1 MNNPNIDI
9 SGWQA
14 GYAYKKFDAVFF
26 SGDPQSTT
34 GCLPYHSGYHYC
46 DADHTS
52 SALSVGGA
60 TSNAPTGGASKWT
73 QEFFSKPGYNAT
85 ATFEGKNY
93 RTDFGDGYFSLMP
106 KSTNNI
112 HANFN
117 LSFGGRNDKE
127 TRAISNFLE
136 SHSFEALSGAISG
149 VTGFTFESF
158 YPYDKKDEYFCDGYE
173 INASFS
179 DVNTINTTFANE
191 HTSSTDWMNRFISS
205 GNTDGLWEAGKT
217 YSLYDTVYHS
227 GGVLGSLSGSDGYY
241 YYTGAS
247 STAASILNSPSGK
260 GSLWTNDTFLFK
272 PSVVSDEVVPIR
284 FKNSKFNND
293 FNQRSNDGINTA
305 NLKLNVVLANRSNKE
320 AVAVS
325 KFLLSKQAYQTFKFT
340 PPHPHNKQLSFVC
353 ESWRHNY
360 VFDDNHTFE
369 LKLEQNPL
377 DLSKK
382 SRAFKTLLLNSHREI
397 YAPYD
402 GGDFGFETYNV
413 TTGINF
419 GAFMTGFAS
428 GTGMYIYNSG
438 EQTIKTSLTLSG
450 DEAAGGL
457 FRLEHPYDN
466 RVSNVHPSGLT
477 YNLAP
482 GESGR
487 FDMIFSTTG
496 YTGQVGENAGLGAA
510 STSDDADRISFAKG
524 RIMYT
529 DEPSVGGIK
538 ESALI
543 ISTTDEFLFAD
554 PSGDLKLDLVGEA
567 VHDAAPGAPINVMAK
582 QIPERAA
589 ITGKWELADPKTAT
603 GISVLYSTDDVY
615 YTMLQTGLATGVTTF
630 THEPVIPG
638 SGYYYRVGASNCD
651 IVGVGTS
658 TARTFSTCAYRD
670 NVATGEASDVVTVA
684 ASALPVVIGGR
695 ESVYNQLNIST
706 LATGALNKLGLTNC
720 NDFSSIICTL
730 KAGAVVASNNP
741 EIPALQT
748 GPVVQ
753 KIDGTNL
760 KLKLVVED
768 GAQIIGAGGMGA
780 DAVRQKDFAFAIS
793 TRLSD
798 SVTPLSRS
806 QSVVGSVHELQG
818 VGPVSLWATS
828 GSSEGKYL
836 LPNGYGGSDNVTPF
850 NGGSGG
856 TAFAIHPS
864 YREHDQ
870 EVEITNNYGRILG
883 GGGGGGQGGTRFNNI
898 LHSKDLFAGTLA
910 GLRNRERT
918 VGIGSNASPSALKEV
933 RAGGGGGG
941 GAGLNKNTTDELEI
955 TQTLDGAEV
964 ITVPPIVKFDTA
976 MGGNPCLPS
985 SKHKRT
991 NLANG
996 EDSWSAA
1003 TPASRAGGKS
1013 SIGIARV
1020 GNLVIARAS
1029 EGGRGAIP
1037 RAKHRGERG
1046 ILNVESYDNPKVLNA
1061 AEGEA
1066 AWNGGGQGGYGGGW
1080 GLDGGNGEHLQQQ
1093 EPHRFQEPRNYGY
1106 GGSGGLCIQTNG
1118 CRLKFM
1124 ETGYIPSSGMSVYG
1138 GQRTD
1143 TDAKSSELYRNTIGI
1158 GNYLTARCSG
1168 NATTREAN
1176 DSQSS
1181 TGSLTILG
1189 RMSGLRNN
1197 GGGEMSKETE
1207 TVNASYPAW
1216 KAFNQRIHGAPAD
1229 YVLFETVGFPYFLTY
1244 DFGGDPNDRQRVES
1258 YTIVSAGASPSHY
1271 STESNAKTMFSD
1283 IYAPTSWEL
1292 HGTNTTDHV
1301 ENKSWKVLHVVTDN
1315 VPKQTLPVS
1324 LKPPTVGGSST
1335 EENDK
1340 SYVSIPGLI
1349 RAFPINN
1356 YEKFRYYRLKII
1368 SAEHAADKKC
1378 KIADFGLRSTNRG
1391 YAGFISSAL
1400 HT

>member
-9 SGWQA
+9 PGWQA
-14 GYAYKKFDAVFF
+14 NHAYKKFDVAFF
-26 SGDPQSTT
+26 SGDSQSTT
-34 GCLPYHSGYHYC
+34 GCLPRHSGYYYC
-46 DADHTS
+46 EVDHTS
-52 SALSVGGA
+52 SNLSVGGA
-60 TSNAPTGGASKWT
+60 SSNAPTGGASKWT
-73 QEFFSKPGYNAT
+73 QEFFFKPGYNAS

-93 RTDFGDGYFSLMP
+93 RTDFGDGYFSLIP

-117 LSFGGRNDKE
+117 LTFNGRSNKE
-127 TRAISNFLE
+127 ARAISNFLE
-136 SHSFEALSGAISG
+136 SHSFPALSGAISG
-149 VTGFTFESF
+149 VTGLTFESF

-179 DVNTINTTFANE
+179 DVNTINATFANE

-205 GNTDGLWEAGKT
+205 GNTNGLWEVGKT

-241 YYTGAS
+241 YYTGGS
-247 STAASILNSPSGK
+247 STTASILNSPSGD
-260 GSLWTNDTFLFK
+260 GSLWTNDVFLFK
-272 PSVVSDEVVPIR
+272 PSVVSSEIVPIR

-305 NLKLNVVLANRSNKE
+305 NLKLNVVLANRSNQE
-320 AVAVS
+320 AVAIS

-360 VFDDNHTFE
+360 VFDDNHTLE
-369 LKLEQNPL
+369 LRLEQNPL

-382 SRAFKTLLLNSHREI
+382 SRAFKTLLLSSHKEI
-397 YAPYD
+397 FAPYD
-402 GGDFGFETYNV
+402 GGDFGFETYNT

-450 DEAAGGL
+450 DQAASGL
-457 FRLEHPYDN
+457 FRLEHPDDN
-466 RVSNVHPSGLT
+466 RVSNVHASGLT

-487 FDMIFSTTG
+487 FDIIFSTIG
-496 YTGQVGENAGLGAA
+496 HTGQIGENAGIGAA
-510 STSDDADRISFAKG
+510 PSSDDADRISFAKG

-529 DEPSVGGIK
+529 DEPLVGGIK

-543 ISTTDEFLFAD
+543 ISTTDEFFFSD

-567 VHDAAPGAPINVMAK
+567 VHNAAPGAPINVTAK
-582 QIPERAA
+582 QIPDRAE
-589 ITGKWELADPKTAT
+589 IIVEWGLVDPKTAT
-603 GISVLYSTDDVY
+603 GVSVLYSTDNVSY
-615 YTMLQTGLATGVTTF
+615 SMIQTGLATGASTF
-630 THEPVIPG
+630 IHGPVVPG
-638 SGYYYRVGASNCD
+638 SNYYYKVGASNCD

-658 TARTFSTCAYRD
+658 IGRTFTTCAHRD
-670 NVATGEASDVVTVA
+670 NVAISQASDVVNVA
-684 ASALPVVIGGR
+684 AAALPVVVGGR
-695 ESVYNQLNIST
+695 LNVYNQLNIST
-706 LATGALNKLGLTNC
+706 LATGVLNKLGLTDCDNFNSVIC
-720 NDFSSIICTL
+720 II
-730 KAGAVVASNNP
+730 KAGAIIASNNP
-741 EIPALQT
+741 EFPALQT
-748 GPVVQ
+748 GPVIQ
-753 KIDGTNL
+753 KLDGTNL

-798 SVTPLSRS
+798 SVTPLSIS
-806 QSVVGSVHELQG
+806 QSMVGSAHELQG

-828 GSSEGKYL
+828 GFAEGEYL
-836 LPNGYGGSDNVTPF
+836 LPDGYGGSKNVTPF

-864 YREHDQ
+864 YGENNQ

-883 GGGGGGQGGTRFNNI
+883 GGGGGGQGGVRFNNI
-898 LHSKDLFAGTLA
+898 LHDKNLFA
-910 GLRNRERT
+910 LREASLKNRKRT
-918 VGIGSNASPSALKEV
+918 VGIGSSVPESLKEV

-941 GAGLNKNTTDELEI
+941 GAGLNKNTAEELEI
-955 TQTLDGAEV
+955 VEGEV
-964 ITVPPIVKFDTA
+964 VMMVPPLMEFDTA
-976 MGGNPCLPS
+976 DGGKPQLPN
-985 SKHKRT
+985 SKYKRT
-991 NLANG
+991 NLASAG
-996 EDSWSAA
+996 GSWSVKS
-1003 TPASRAGGKS
+1003 PASRGGEKS
-1013 SIGIARV
+1013 SIGIARG
-1020 GNLVIARAS
+1020 GNLVAPRAS
-1029 EGGRGAIP
+1029 EGGAGARYHKERGALEVMSYNNP
-1037 RAKHRGERG
+1037 RVVRA
-1046 ILNVESYDNPKVLNA
+1046 I
-1061 AEGEA
+1061 EGEA

-1080 GLDGGNGEHLQQQ
+1080 GLDGGNGEHPQQGLKD
-1093 EPHRFQEPRNYGY
+1093 RFEEPRNYGY
-1106 GGSGGLCIQTNG
+1106 GGSGGLCVQTNG
-1118 CRLKFM
+1118 CRLKFT
-1124 ETGYIPSSGMSVYG
+1124 ETGYIPSSGMGVYG

-1143 TDAKSSELYRNTIGI
+1143 TDAKSSKLYKNTIGV

-1168 NATTREAN
+1168 NATTREVN

-1181 TGSLTILG
+1181 TGSLTVLG
-1189 RMSGLRNN
+1189 RMSGLKNDEKGR
-1197 GGGEMSKETE
+1197 MSSSESAGDQA
-1207 TVNASYPAW
+1207 VNASYPAW
-1216 KAFNQRIHGAPAD
+1216 KAFNQRIHGDPGD
-1229 YVLFETVGFPYFLTY
+1229 YVLFEGHDFPYFLTY
-1244 DFGGDPNDRQRVES
+1244 DFGGHENDRQRVES
-1258 YTIVSAGASPSHY
+1258 YTIASAGASPSYY
-1271 STESNAKTMFSD
+1271 SSESNATAMFSEV
-1283 IYAPTSWEL
+1283 YAPVSWEL
-1292 HGTNTTDHV
+1292 HGTNIKDHA
-1301 ENKSWKVLHVVTDN
+1301 EDKAWTVLHVVTDN
-1315 VPKQTLPVS
+1315 VPKQILPVR
-1324 LKPPTVGGSST
+1324 LQPPTIGGSST

-1349 RAFPINN
+1349 RGFPVNN

-1378 KIADFGLRSTNRG
+1378 KIADFGLRSANRG